1 MPADA
6 FTAGQFAW
14 DARLL
19 TASATTGLVR
29 PVHGARVLRG
39 GGAVARLRRAPRRKM
54 LLVFGCIGTD
64 FCKKIR
70 VLQHFSN
77 STQLSS

>member
-29 PVHGARVLRG
+29 PVHGARVLRR
-39 GGAVARLRRAPRRKM
+39 GGAVAQLRRAPRRRGWSVGIGADDEPGP
-54 LLVFGCIGTD
+54 LSLVS
-64 FCKKIR
+64 R
-70 VLQHFSN
+70 
-77 STQLSS
+77 